1 MHRKPEPAGQRLL
14 AIIDG
19 PALRE
24 PSRCGDPPVPPMNV
38 LFEDDGQLK
47 AGSVLA
53 DNDASLQVEAASGKR
68 MKIKAASV
76 LLRFATPGAGDVMS
90 EGGRLAAELDAGFL
104 WEASGDGEFG

>member
-1 MHRKPEPAGQRLL
+1 MHRRAAPAGQRLL

-47 AGSVLA
+47 AGTVLA

-68 MKIKAASV
+68 VKVKASSV
-76 LLRFATPGAGDVMS
+76 LLRFTSPGAAEAFAQGQ
-90 EGGRLAAELDAGFL
+90 RLAGELDAGFL
-104 WEASGDGEFG
+104 G